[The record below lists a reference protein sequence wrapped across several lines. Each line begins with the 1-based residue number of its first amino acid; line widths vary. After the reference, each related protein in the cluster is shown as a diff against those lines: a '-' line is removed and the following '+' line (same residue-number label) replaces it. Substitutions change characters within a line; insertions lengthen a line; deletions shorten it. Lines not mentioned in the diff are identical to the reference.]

1 MRILAF
7 DQASNVSGFCLLE
20 RDTIIESG
28 LIDKHKIKNSDV
40 RIAEMS
46 VAICQKIDELKPDL
60 VIIEGIQ
67 NQSSTAT
74 VILLARLQG
83 MILGHCYTHKIKIE
97 MLGPSKWRSQLGFHQ
112 GKGVKRD
119 SLKEQAADY
128 IEDEFGLEYIEI
140 DQAEAICI
148 AVAANKM
155 FDDEI

>member
-20 RDTIIESG
+20 EDTIIESG
-28 LIDKHKIKNSDV
+28 LIDKHKIKDSDI
-40 RIAEMS
+40 RIGEMGT
-46 VAICQKIDELKPDL
+46 AICKKIDESKVDL
-60 VIIEGIQ
+60 VVIEGIQ

-83 MILGHCYTHKIKIE
+83 MILGYCYAHKIKTEI
-97 MLGPSKWRSQLGFHQ
+97 LGPSSWRSCLKFKQ

-119 SLKEQAADY
+119 ELKGQAVDY
-128 IEDEFGLEYIEI
+128 IEREFLVDDIEI
-140 DQAEAICI
+140 DEAEAICI

-155 FDDEI
+155 FNDDI